1 MQDEMKELDELRP
14 ESFVAGPCL
23 STTCRAL
30 QKEGVIVSV
39 ALPPKM
45 VAKMKFELSTT
56 ASGTTRVL
64 AMYEGKAALGFDL
77 QLEELLDMQRKRL
90 MVKDLGKIKID
101 VSKTLAFINDRMR
114 F

>member
-1 MQDEMKELDELRP
+1 
-14 ESFVAGPCL
+14 
-23 STTCRAL
+23 
-30 QKEGVIVSV
+30 
-39 ALPPKM
+39 
-45 VAKMKFELSTT
+45 MKFNLSTT
-56 ASGTTRVL
+56 ASGTTHVL
-64 AMYEGKAALGFDL
+64 GSYEGKATLGFDL